1 MLHPFR
7 AWRFDEAVAGPIAD
21 LVSQPY
27 DKISPAALSDYR
39 ARSPHNIVY
48 AIRGESAPGDSAWHE
63 AAAAIVEGWKNDG
76 EWARDEVP
84 SYYIYEQ
91 AFSDPDGGRHVR
103 RGITGAFD
111 LTDREDVLHHER
123 THAGPRED
131 RRRLIDATGLHFG
144 QIFVLRTGGT
154 AIDLSAFKGDGQS
167 VSVEDDEGTRHTYT
181 PISDPKSV
189 SQLAAA
195 LSDSKYVIAD
205 GHHRFT
211 VAASHADD
219 HGGAS
224 VMVTAVDID
233 DSGLLVLPTHRV
245 LRDLP
250 ASRSNGLGPLFQQA
264 GAKEMPRT
272 DDPSAFLKA
281 VREGGIGTVG
291 VVSGGGFF
299 ILDTG
304 DRVEGAPAVQSL
316 DAERIQSSII
326 SPLLQGLDAEDH
338 LSYRRSGEAAV
349 RDVFED
355 GADVA
360 FILNGIP
367 PRTVSEVAEQGDVM
381 PQKSTDFYPK
391 LLTGFAVL
399 DALSPS

>member
-1 MLHPFR
+1 
-7 AWRFDEAVAGPIAD
+7 
-21 LVSQPY
+21 
-27 DKISPAALSDYR
+27 
-39 ARSPHNIVY
+39 
-48 AIRGESAPGDSAWHE
+48 
-63 AAAAIVEGWKNDG
+63 
-76 EWARDEVP
+76 
-84 SYYIYEQ
+84 
-91 AFSDPDGGRHVR
+91 
-103 RGITGAFD
+103 
-111 LTDREDVLHHER
+111 
-123 THAGPRED
+123 
-131 RRRLIDATGLHFG
+131 
-144 QIFVLRTGGT
+144 
-154 AIDLSAFKGDGQS
+154 
-167 VSVEDDEGTRHTYT
+167 
-181 PISDPKSV
+181 
-189 SQLAAA
+189 
-195 LSDSKYVIAD
+195 
-205 GHHRFT
+205 
-211 VAASHADD
+211 
-219 HGGAS
+219 
-224 VMVTAVDID
+224 
-233 DSGLLVLPTHRV
+233 
-245 LRDLP
+245 
-250 ASRSNGLGPLFQQA
+250 
-264 GAKEMPRT
+264 MPRT